1 MNCIKRRIIVGIT
14 GASGIEYA
22 VELLK
27 ELKKRREI
35 ETHLIVSDAAKKVLK
50 VETALK
56 AKDLEKLADF
66 SYGNKDMAAPVSSSS
81 FKVDSMIVIPASVKT
96 CSAIANA
103 YTDELIA
110 RCADNMLKFK
120 KTLVVCIRETP
131 LSPAC
136 LKNLHDLS
144 LMGAIVMPLSPGFYL
159 NPKSKKDIVSFMI
172 GKCLDALGVENS
184 FKRWK

>member
-1 MNCIKRRIIVGIT
+1 MVKRIIVGVT

-22 VELLK
+22 LEFLK
-27 ELKKRREI
+27 ELKKSKEI
-35 ETHLIVSDAAKKVLK
+35 ETHLIISEAARKVIE
-50 VETALK
+50 VETDFK
-56 AKDLEKLADF
+56 PKDFEKLADF
-66 SYGNKDMAAPVSSSS
+66 SYDNKNMAASVSSSS

-110 RCADNMLKFK
+110 RCADNILKFK
-120 KTLVVCIRETP
+120 KKLVVCLRETP
-131 LSPAC
+131 LSTAC
-136 LKNLHDLS
+136 LKNLHELS

-159 NPKSKKDIVSFMI
+159 NPKSKKDLIDFMI
-172 GKCLDALGVENS
+172 GKCLDALEIENN